1 MNEIHNALPIIKKMK
16 ISQSMMKS
24 LNDYIMQN
32 ECGLVFKAKYIDK
45 TLSMPPTDA
54 MKLGI
59 YFEYM
64 ATGALPRNGVAP
76 EAEMVYKGK
85 PNEKM
90 SADYERATA
99 SADFFKSLI
108 QFWNIE
114 IKEVGLVME
123 TDKMKGIA
131 DLLVEW
137 NGKPAIFD
145 LKYTGLIDDKWSD
158 IGWHKDFLSQKDNLL
173 VQGVMYKLLAKE
185 VYGIEDIDFYF
196 WVFDTKNPINV
207 RIIKEVVDLDK
218 FDAHLSAVDSALHYI
233 ETTNKNKSWKP
244 IPSLLKCSTC
254 PLKPTCEHAVD
265 YPLIEE
271 VYY

>member
-1 MNEIHNALPIIKKMK
+1 MENALSINKPIKV
-16 ISQSMMKS
+16 SQSLMKS
-24 LNDYIMQN
+24 LNEYILGN
-32 ECGLVFKAKYIDK
+32 ECGIVFKAKYIDK

-64 ATGALPRNGVAP
+64 ATGALPRSGETP

-99 SADFFKSLI
+99 SAEFFKSLMK
-108 QFWNIE
+108 FWQIE

-123 TDKMKGIA
+123 TDEMKGIA

-137 NGKPAIFD
+137 NGKPAIID

-158 IGWHKDFLSQKDNLL
+158 MGWHKDFLSQKDGLL
-173 VQGVMYKLLAKE
+173 IQGVMYKMLAKE
-185 VYGIEDIDFYF
+185 VLGIEDIDFYF
-196 WVFDTKNPINV
+196 WVFDTKNPLNV
-207 RIIKEVVDLDK
+207 RIIKEIVDSEK
-218 FDAHLSAVDSALHYI
+218 FEMHKSAVQSTKNYI
-233 ETTNKNKSWKP
+233 ENQIKNNWAWKAY
-244 IPSLLKCSTC
+244 PSLLKCASC
-254 PLKPTCEHAVD
+254 PLKPNCEHAVD